1 MPRRATAKAGLIFD
15 TTDEYKTSAT
25 GLTCF
30 GTECPTLGAKAEGQN
45 LATRPEADGRTKEPW
60 NPTRDRGRSSET
72 AERREGG
79 CVRKDVRE
87 KSVRKFDILYSK
99 MRRKRRT

>member
-1 MPRRATAKAGLIFD
+1 MPRRATTKVGLIFD
-15 TTDEYKTSAT
+15 MADEHKTLAT

-30 GTECPTLGAKAEGQN
+30 GTECPTPGAKTEGQN

-60 NPTRDRGRSSET
+60 NPIRDRGRSSET

-79 CVRKDVRE
+79 CVRN
-87 KSVRKFDILYSK
+87 SVLSFPRN
-99 MRRKRRT
+99 R